1 MITTIVAFIIVLGI
15 LIFFHE
21 LGHFLVAKASGVM
34 VLKFSLGFG
43 PALLKKKIGE
53 TEYMLSA
60 FPLGGYVKMLG
71 EGKKSDGDEIIMPE
85 DPSRSFEGKPLR
97 IKAAI
102 VAAGPLFN
110 LFLAFLIYVLIS
122 WIGIPTLSPVI
133 GEVQDKTPAY
143 NAGLMKGDR
152 IISINSREIKAWDDI
167 PLIMSENKADKLD
180 IVILRSGT
188 QFKVQVKPLMTKAKN
203 IFGENIDHP
212 IIGISSAG
220 EVFTKR
226 YGPISGLQYGFN
238 QCWWV
243 IKMTGIAFS
252 KIIKGTIPI
261 KESLGGPIMIAQVS
275 GKSFKTGLLPFIGLI
290 AFISINLAIINI
302 LPIPVLDGGYILIFI
317 IEGIIRRPLNDKPK
331 EIAQQIG
338 LFLLILLMLFAFYN
352 DIARIF
358 AGK

>member
-1 MITTIVAFIIVLGI
+1 MITTILAFIILLGI

-53 TEYMLSA
+53 TEYMISA

-71 EGKKSDGDEIIMPE
+71 EGKQNGDEIIIPA
-85 DPSRSFEGKPLR
+85 DPSRSFEAKPLR

-110 LFLAFLIYVLIS
+110 LVLAFLIYVLVS

-133 GEVQDKTPAY
+133 GEVKEKTPAY
-143 NAGLMKGDR
+143 DAGLMKGDR
-152 IISINSREIKAWDDI
+152 IISINSKTIKAWDEI
-167 PLIMSENKADKLD
+167 PLIMSENKTGKLD

-188 QFKVQVKPLMTKAKN
+188 QFKIQVNPLITKAKN
-203 IFGENIDHP
+203 IFGESIDHP
-212 IIGISSAG
+212 IIGITASG
-220 EVFTKR
+220 ELFTTR
-226 YGPISGLQYGFN
+226 YGPISGVQYGVT

-275 GKSFKTGLLPFIGLI
+275 GKSFKAGLLPFIGLI
-290 AFISINLAIINI
+290 AFISINLALINI
-302 LPIPVLDGGYILIFI
+302 LPIPVLDGGYILIFL

-338 LFLLILLMLFAFYN
+338 LFLLIMLMLFAFYN

-358 AGK
+358 VGK

>member
-71 EGKKSDGDEIIMPE
+71 EGKQNGDEMIIPV
-85 DPSRSFEGKPLR
+85 DPLRSFEAKPLK

-110 LFLAFLIYVLIS
+110 LVLAFLIYVLVS

-133 GEVQDKTPAY
+133 GEVKGKTPAY
-143 NAGLMKGDR
+143 DAGLMKGDR
-152 IISINSREIKAWDDI
+152 IISINSKPIKAWDDI
-167 PLIMSENKADKLD
+167 PLIMSENKTGKLD

-188 QFKVQVKPLMTKAKN
+188 QFKVQVKPLITKAKN

-212 IIGISSAG
+212 IIGITASG
-220 EVFTKR
+220 ELFTTR

-275 GKSFKTGLLPFIGLI
+275 GKSFKAGLLPFIGLI
-290 AFISINLAIINI
+290 AFISINLALINI
-302 LPIPVLDGGYILIFI
+302 LPIPVLDGGYIFIFL
-317 IEGIIRRPLNDKPK
+317 IEGIIRRPLNDRPK

-338 LFLLILLMLFAFYN
+338 LFLLIMLMLFAFYN

-358 AGK
+358 VGK